1 MDDILAAA
9 LTMERL
15 KNYRYEIA
23 LGKKGQRYDISL
35 SFYPDNFFHLTGLH
49 KLKDI
54 EQLRS
59 GRQAWIYHSIL
70 SGDITDV
77 FLQRSTK
84 FSDVEGRIK
93 AFSYL
98 EELLD
103 ENRLYFR
110 YDPRKKAFSTIVA
123 DYLISGEVGGME
135 IYLFL
140 SEDTDGT
147 YYCKS
152 CFPHTRVDFAQ
163 GLTKYTLLQKVKV
176 NLATEEKET
185 QFSRL

>member
-9 LTMERL
+9 RTMERL

-35 SFYPDNFFHLTGLH
+35 NFYTDNFFHLTGLH
-49 KLKDI
+49 KLDDI

-59 GRQAWIYHSIL
+59 GKRVQIYQDIL
-70 SGDITDV
+70 SGDITDE
-77 FLQRSTK
+77 FLRKSAK
-84 FSDVEGRIK
+84 FLSAKGRIK
-93 AFSYL
+93 AFSCL

-103 ENRLYFR
+103 GNRLYFR
-110 YDPRKKAFSTIVA
+110 YDSRKKAFSSIAA
-123 DYLISGEVGGME
+123 DYLVSGEVGDME
-135 IYLFL
+135 VYLFL

-152 CFPHTRVDFAQ
+152 CFPHTEIDFTQ
-163 GLTKYTLLQKVKV
+163 GLAKYTLLQKAKV
-176 NLATEEKET
+176 NLETEERET

>member
-23 LGKKGQRYDISL
+23 LGKRGQRYDISL

-49 KLKDI
+49 KLDDL

-59 GRQAWIYHSIL
+59 GKRAWIYQDIL
-70 SGDITDV
+70 SGDITDD
-77 FLQRSTK
+77 FLRKSTK
-84 FSDVEGRIK
+84 FLAVEGRIK

-103 ENRLYFR
+103 GNRLYFR

-123 DYLISGEVGGME
+123 DYLISGEVGDME
-135 IYLFL
+135 VYLFL

-152 CFPHTRVDFAQ
+152 CFPHTEIDFAQ

-176 NLATEEKET
+176 NLETEERET